1 MPEIED
7 ELLSDESD
15 YDNEK
20 QSNEH
25 IFNETF
31 KPNGHICTNSENDE
45 ATSLNKS
52 ILVSQVMPSNENN
65 ESVSL
70 NIVKMPNTSAV
81 FALSMSNKKAINKK
95 NKKFVNKEVYNQ
107 DDEDD
112 NYYTN
117 GNKYEDYEDPY

>member
-7 ELLSDESD
+7 ELLSDES
-15 YDNEK
+15 DNEK

-45 ATSLNKS
+45 ATLLNKS
-52 ILVSQVMPSNENN
+52 IIVSQVISSNENN

-70 NIVKMPNTSAV
+70 NIAQMPNTSAA
-81 FALSMSNKKAINKK
+81 FALSISNKKAINKK
-95 NKKFVNKEVYNQ
+95 NKKFVNKEVYYQ

>member
-31 KPNGHICTNSENDE
+31 KPNGHICTYSENDE

-117 GNKYEDYEDPY
+117 GNKY